1 MTKNEIIEK
10 TLKAVREHQG
20 VDRLDLEHEAYFV
33 TTLKERLPDGDIKT
47 CEDFKHLTVEC
58 CETCHTFLPETE
70 MYLVELPEGGKAW
83 ICCPVHS
90 ALFPKPK
97 VDESN
102 PEQKLLEWVLA
113 GNKLGDYTGFVPSEL
128 LEKIMDA
135 GLLESEVSEEG
146 QEPWEGEVPEVDN
159 EL

>member
-20 VDRLDLEHEAYFV
+20 VEKLDLEYTEYIV
-33 TTLKERLPDGDIKT
+33 TTFDERLPDGDIKT
-47 CEDFKHLTVEC
+47 CEDFKHLRVEC

-70 MYLVELPEGGKAW
+70 MYAEDLPEGGKAW
-83 ICCPVHS
+83 ICCAVRS
-90 ALFPKPK
+90 ELFPETK
-97 VDESN
+97 VDKSN

-113 GNKLGDYTGFVPSEL
+113 GNKLGDYCGYVPPEL
-128 LEKIMDA
+128 SAKIFDS
-135 GLLESEVSEEG
+135 GLLDEEMRT
-146 QEPWEGEVPEVDN
+146 EAPEDDADD